1 MTWGLLR
8 ISSGVPF
15 GDDAAKV
22 QHGDALADAHDEAHI
37 MLDEQDSDVE
47 LVADAAD
54 GLRQLCGLGG
64 FMPAAGS
71 SRSSSFGLVASAR
84 MISRRRCAP

>member
-1 MTWGLLR
+1 
-8 ISSGVPF
+8 
-15 GDDAAKV
+15 
-22 QHGDALADAHDEAHI
+22 
-37 MLDEQDSDVE
+37 MLDEEDGNVE

-64 FMPAAGS
+64 IHAGG
-71 SRSSSFGLVASAR
+71 RLVQKQQLRLVASAR